1 MCLGM
6 CEFLGSVSNVLFL
19 GSRHMHRVLGV
30 GVQRVVLGVVV
41 KYGVSVI
48 LGVGVVL
55 MCTPPREA
63 LTLFSSCNYI

>member
-1 MCLGM
+1 
-6 CEFLGSVSNVLFL
+6 
-19 GSRHMHRVLGV
+19 MHRVLGV